1 MDATMSL
8 EALQGVVG
16 EQAELVA
23 AMCRLVPGG
32 VAWFD
37 AGGTLRAHNRQFERI
52 VGVLPTKAADLTMRP
67 MAGRGS
73 PSPIERA
80 MAGQPVDAE
89 EFEWAR
95 ADGASCWVRL
105 SATPLAERPGA
116 DHGALVVMVDVA
128 EQHGLDVVRQ
138 QVLGVVAHDL
148 RNPLSALRMTTSLLA
163 KPAEMPSARRV
174 QLAERMLGT
183 IGRMEGMVNALLE
196 YARAE
201 AGVPVR
207 LAREKVDL
215 GTMLERVKKELDVL
229 HPGRALEERR
239 LGGLEGFWDGPRIE
253 RIMVNLL
260 SNALKHGRDDA
271 PVQVVLDGSV
281 ADEVKLTVQNQG
293 PPIDANLLPNIFEPF
308 TVGPLGH
315 DGRRRSVGLG
325 LFIVK
330 YLVAAHGGA
339 VTVSSTEQEGTR
351 FEVTLPR
358 EPPRAAGSGDGGTH

>member
-1 MDATMSL
+1 MDAAMSL

-16 EQAELVA
+16 GRAELVA

-37 AGGTLRAHNRQFERI
+37 SAGVLRAHNPQFERI
-52 VGVLPTKAADLTMRP
+52 VGVLPATVGDLPLRP
-67 MAGRGS
+67 LAGRGA
-73 PSPIERA
+73 PSPLERA
-80 MAGQPVDAE
+80 MAGQGVDAE

-105 SATPLAERPGA
+105 SATPMPDRPGA
-116 DHGALVVMVDVA
+116 GHGALVVIVDVA
-128 EQHGLDVVRQ
+128 EQHGLDIVRQ

-163 KPAEMPSARRV
+163 KPAEMPPPRRV

-207 LAREKVDL
+207 LTRERVDI
-215 GTMLERVKKELDVL
+215 GSTFERVKKEMEIVY
-229 HPGRALEERR
+229 PGRAVGERR
-239 LGGLEGFWDGPRIE
+239 VGRLEGLWDGPRIE
-253 RIMVNLL
+253 RVVTNLL

-271 PVQVVLDGSV
+271 PVEVVLDGS
-281 ADEVKLTVQNQG
+281 AATEVSMTVHNQG
-293 PPIDANLLPNIFEPF
+293 APIDPDLLPKIFEPF
-308 TVGPLGH
+308 TVGPLGQ

-330 YLVAAHGGA
+330 YLVGAHGGTVA
-339 VTVSSTEQEGTR
+339 VRSTAEEGTT

-358 EPPRAAGSGDGGTH
+358 ETPRAGGPGDGATH